1 MTQRVHFS
9 SLLHRYLQIVC
20 SSSNEAEK
28 STSNFLAVRKQKTRA
43 SYFKKNTTHKTR
55 NFVDPRVMSVAST
68 REGDAFAYSNDNDV
82 NVVLESP
89 EMNEKFDYK
98 KSKNVNN
105 GRNDDDEEEEKEKEK
120 EEKQLIDIADEADEV
135 CFQIER
141 VIHRL
146 MSSLASEICQDEAF
160 PIEYYDINLPLFEWC
175 ENTTSFVESEKT
187 KSIRLNTITF
197 ARIIAMLN
205 LIHTNVRQGKT
216 VTQREMYYCASAKEP
231 LLFSKVAH
239 VLDSIKNIASL
250 LRVNRGTLN
259 ITCSSKGLVAGL
271 VSLRNDATQTF
282 VDCSKLEGS
291 GFSIPGDLKAIESV
305 SIDASTCDFIL
316 VVEKD
321 AVFNKLLQEKIWE
334 RYPCA
339 IVTAKGFPD
348 LPTRAFLH
356 RLASSGVR
364 DTCTI
369 FVLVDW
375 NPAGLWIYSTYVTG
389 GASNVNEST
398 RYAIPNTVFLGVSH
412 DDILAAGKVLTAKH
426 TKKEARDIENILR
439 KKRGPLYSIFK
450 SELEQMHALG
460 RKCEIEGLYAS
471 NESDEYVFSEF
482 LAAKILRLR

>member
-1 MTQRVHFS
+1 
-9 SLLHRYLQIVC
+9 
-20 SSSNEAEK
+20 
-28 STSNFLAVRKQKTRA
+28 
-43 SYFKKNTTHKTR
+43 
-55 NFVDPRVMSVAST
+55 MSVAST
-68 REGDAFAYSNDNDV
+68 RDGDAFAHSNADDV
-82 NVVLESP
+82 QVVLESP
-89 EMNEKFDYK
+89 EMNENFNHKR
-98 KSKNVNN
+98 SKNLNN
-105 GRNDDDEEEEKEKEK
+105 GRNDDEEEEEEEEEKEE
-120 EEKQLIDIADEADEV
+120 EEKQFINIVDEADEV

-160 PIEYYDINLPLFEWC
+160 PMEYYDINLPLFEWC
-175 ENTTSFVESEKT
+175 ENTRSFVESEKT

-316 VVEKD
+316 VLEKE

-364 DTCTI
+364 ETCTI

-398 RYAIPNTVFLGVSH
+398 RCAIPNAVFLGVSH
-412 DDILAAGKVLTAKH
+412 EDILAAGKVLTAKH

-450 SELEQMHALG
+450 TELEQMHALG

-471 NESDEYVFSEF
+471 NDSDEYVFSEF
-482 LAAKILRLR
+482 LAAKISRMR